1 MIFEKKIDDFWKNW
15 WFLKKKL
22 MIFEKI
28 VIEEKLQNY
37 LNYYEKL
44 KKNVNFFIEFPWKIE
59 VFWWFLNNLIM
70 TSMNLMLI
78 EYLYN
83 LYMWCVYVDK
93 YDKFL

>member
-1 MIFEKKIDDFWKNW
+1 
-15 WFLKKKL
+15 

-28 VIEEKLQNY
+28 VKKNDQNWKKITKLSKLLWKIE
-37 LNYYEKL
+37 
-44 KKNVNFFIEFPWKIE
+44 KNVNFFIEFPWKIE